1 MLFIEWGLVGR
12 VCLCLAVVA
21 GTMVFFWLARKLPE
35 AVHGLLRYISWP
47 LAVFALLFVALNV
60 VAMGCQTYTAP
71 LYSPDHKMAVRVRSA
86 DEGWLGEWS
95 HVELFRNHGLEQ
107 ALIFRGPW
115 QSVDASSLRWINN
128 TQIEIEY
135 QENVFRCG
143 HAWGISVH
151 CIGRAEPP
159 DSSEP

>member
-1 MLFIEWGLVGR
+1 MLFIEWGLIGR

-21 GTMVFFWLARKLPE
+21 ATVLVFWLARKRLLVPQ
-35 AVHGLLRYISWP
+35 ALHGLLRSLTWP
-47 LAVFALLFVALNV
+47 LAVFALLFVATNLL
-60 VAMGCQTYTAP
+60 AMGCQTYTAP

-95 HVELFRNHGLEQ
+95 HVELFRDHGLRHV
-107 ALIFRGPW
+107 LIFRGPW

-128 TQIEIEY
+128 SMLEIDY
-135 QENVFRCG
+135 QDNVFRCG

-151 CIGRAEPP
+151 CVARPEPP
-159 DSSEP
+159 DE